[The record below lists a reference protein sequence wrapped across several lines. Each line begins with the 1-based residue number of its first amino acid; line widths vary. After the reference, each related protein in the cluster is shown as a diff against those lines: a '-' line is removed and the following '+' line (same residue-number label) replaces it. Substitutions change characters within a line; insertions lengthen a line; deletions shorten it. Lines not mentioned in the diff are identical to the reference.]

1 MDDKELTMNK
11 IQNSKIDQVMIWLAV
26 ALAIV
31 AAVSYAMIAQSILGV
46 GDLPTKDAPSGIVYV
61 AAGCYLLGG
70 LLILLRRRWLWIFG
84 IFMNTLVMLAFFN
97 MYKARPSVMFSAGGL
112 FTKIPQILLEVT
124 LLYLVITD
132 WLRPHRKSG

>member
-1 MDDKELTMNK
+1 MDDKELAMNK
-11 IQNSKIDQVMIWLAV
+11 IQKSKIDQVMIWLAV
-26 ALAIV
+26 ALAIITAIAYV
-31 AAVSYAMIAQSILGV
+31 MIAQGVLGV
-46 GDLPTKDAPSGIVYV
+46 GDLQTQNAPSGIVYA

-124 LLYLVITD
+124 LFYLVITD
-132 WLRPHRKSG
+132 WLRSRRKSG